1 MRKQLKKLFQPRS
14 IAVIGASD
22 KPTSIGF
29 TVMRNLLEGEF
40 KGVITPVN
48 IRHREVFGLKSYYHI
63 GDVPEAPD
71 LAIITA
77 PSYAVMRIVRE
88 CGKAGVG
95 GVAILSEGFN
105 ETYEEG

>member
-22 KPTSIGF
+22 KTTSIGF

-48 IRHREVFGLKSYYHI
+48 IRHPFG
-63 GDVPEAPD
+63 P
-71 LAIITA
+71 
-77 PSYAVMRIVRE
+77 
-88 CGKAGVG
+88 
-95 GVAILSEGFN
+95 
-105 ETYEEG
+105 